1 MKRDQGVSSERGQ
14 GKRGEHAGVYL
25 AAALGLFVPV
35 RAYRVG
41 GGAQNELLDRL
52 LLCWLAHLQNA
63 YREKQAFFGEC
74 NMVY

>member
-41 GGAQNELLDRL
+41 GGARNELLDRL
-52 LLCWLAHLQNA
+52 LLCWPAHLQNA
-63 YREKQAFFGEC
+63 YRRKANTFWR
-74 NMVY
+74 M

>member
-1 MKRDQGVSSERGQ
+1 MKRDQGVSFERGQ
-14 GKRGEHAGVYL
+14 GKRGEHADVYL

-52 LLCWLAHLQNA
+52 KRLL
-63 YREKQAFFGEC
+63 
-74 NMVY
+74 

>member
-41 GGAQNELLDRL
+41 GGARNELLDRL
-52 LLCWLAHLQNA
+52 KRLL
-63 YREKQAFFGEC
+63 
-74 NMVY
+74 

>member
-14 GKRGEHAGVYL
+14 GKRGEHADVYL

-41 GGAQNELLDRL
+41 GGARNELLDRL
-52 LLCWLAHLQNA
+52 LLCWAARLQLHT
-63 YREKQAFFGEC
+63 
-74 NMVY
+74 VP

>member
-14 GKRGEHAGVYL
+14 GKRGEHADVYL

-52 LLCWLAHLQNA
+52 KRFLQFYLSALEGARN
-63 YREKQAFFGEC
+63 RQFFSC
-74 NMVY
+74 F